1 MFRLTKV
8 ALIEYIAVVLVLLT
22 SGTYIWYHE
31 LTPAIACLIYL
42 AFAIY
47 YRIHH
52 SMGGGLVF
60 TSLYLFLTYAFIIVS
75 FSFHPLMA
83 DNQALGFVFQS
94 WGSYLILSNTD
105 FDSFKRKYLKVVFLM
120 CAYAIPIYFLIE
132 YEISPFPIV
141 DRGFYRS
148 CMGVSVGWPSGLFHR
163 FAGFYHE
170 PGACQIVLNL
180 ALILYI
186 NNNQNWSLSKSE
198 KREMIVILVGIILTK
213 STGGYI
219 ILLVIALCCFWKKIM
234 SRWFL
239 PAFIV
244 VFTCGYIILMSDV
257 VQDKINNESSASLI
271 SRQSDNL
278 AMFQMVLEEPFI
290 GWGLG
295 SVDHLKR
302 SDALG
307 NWSNS
312 NGILYMTSSVG
323 IPWLILYLAFLCI
336 GIYRLGF
343 RNISLLFV
351 LLAFLMMESNEKFIE
366 HPVSYILLFL
376 QRKEYFK

>member
-1 MFRLTKV
+1 
-8 ALIEYIAVVLVLLT
+8 
-22 SGTYIWYHE
+22 
-31 LTPAIACLIYL
+31 
-42 AFAIY
+42 
-47 YRIHH
+47 
-52 SMGGGLVF
+52 
-60 TSLYLFLTYAFIIVS
+60 
-75 FSFHPLMA
+75 
-83 DNQALGFVFQS
+83 
-94 WGSYLILSNTD
+94 
-105 FDSFKRKYLKVVFLM
+105 
-120 CAYAIPIYFLIE
+120 
-132 YEISPFPIV
+132 
-141 DRGFYRS
+141 
-148 CMGVSVGWPSGLFHR
+148 
-163 FAGFYHE
+163 
-170 PGACQIVLNL
+170 
-180 ALILYI
+180 
-186 NNNQNWSLSKSE
+186 
-198 KREMIVILVGIILTK
+198 
-213 STGGYI
+213 
-219 ILLVIALCCFWKKIM
+219 M

-366 HPVSYILLFL
+366 HPVSYILLFYREKNIL
-376 QRKEYFK
+376 NSIIDDTFDCKRWFRKPNVSVCVCTLFAGTLYERRNLRRVGY

>member
-1 MFRLTKV
+1 M
-8 ALIEYIAVVLVLLT
+8 
-22 SGTYIWYHE
+22 
-31 LTPAIACLIYL
+31 P
-42 AFAIY
+42 
-47 YRIHH
+47 
-52 SMGGGLVF
+52 
-60 TSLYLFLTYAFIIVS
+60 
-75 FSFHPLMA
+75 
-83 DNQALGFVFQS
+83 
-94 WGSYLILSNTD
+94 
-105 FDSFKRKYLKVVFLM
+105 DSIK
-120 CAYAIPIYFLIE
+120 
-132 YEISPFPIV
+132 
-141 DRGFYRS
+141 S
-148 CMGVSVGWPSGLFHR
+148 C
-163 FAGFYHE
+163 
-170 PGACQIVLNL
+170 I
-180 ALILYI
+180 ILYI
-186 NNNQNWSLSKSE
+186 NNIQNWSLSKSE

-343 RNISLLFV
+343 
-351 LLAFLMMESNEKFIE
+351 
-366 HPVSYILLFL
+366 
-376 QRKEYFK
+376 